1 MQKKILLISR
11 HAPYGSSTAKEA
23 LDAALAAAVYEQSL
37 SLLFMDDGVFQLLKD
52 QQAQQ
57 INQKNF
63 SSILAALPFYDI
75 ENIYIHQESLKKR
88 IIENKD
94 LLIEH
99 AAILTN
105 EQISTLLNDQDHI
118 LSF

>member
-23 LDAALAAAVYEQSL
+23 LDAALAAAVYEQDL
-37 SLLFMDDGVFQLLKD
+37 SLLFMDDGVFQLLKN
-52 QQAQQ
+52 QQAHN
-57 INQKNF
+57 INQKNL

-75 ENIYIHQESLKKR
+75 EKIYIHEESLKQRK
-88 IIENKD
+88 IENKD
-94 LLIEH
+94 LLVEN
-99 AAILTN
+99 ATILTN
-105 EQISTLLNDQDHI
+105 EQVSVLLNHQDHI